1 MSFLKELKSWIG
13 LDPDSTTRKEDV
25 SENKPLFVYVKIP
38 ANLGPVDRGEMFED
52 PLQRALESGAIGTI
66 TGGGSQLGEMDEA
79 GHREIEFCDID
90 LELYDAVKGLEV
102 LRHELAR
109 LQAPPGT
116 IMTYELEGREW
127 EDPVYPP
134 KPS

>member
-1 MSFLKELKSWIG
+1 MTFFKEIKSIV
-13 LDPDSTTRKEDV
+13 REDRNT
-25 SENKPLFVYVKIP
+25 SLSSINKDNPLFVFVIMP
-38 ANLGPVDRGEMFED
+38 GDMDVEDRYNNFQD
-52 PLQRALESGAIGTI
+52 PLDEALTKADLGCV
-66 TGGGSQLGEMDEA
+66 TGGGSADGGED
-79 GHREIEFCDID
+79 D
-90 LELYDAVKGLEV
+90 LEEPFSGVDVDLYDAAKGIEF
-102 LRHELAR
+102 LRQELAR

>member
-1 MSFLKELKSWIG
+1 MTFFKHLKSVV
-13 LDPDSTTRKEDV
+13 RKDRNTPI
-25 SENKPLFVYVKIP
+25 SAINKDNPLFMFVIMPGDMDVEDRYNKFQYP
-38 ANLGPVDRGEMFED
+38 LDEALTKADLGAV
-52 PLQRALESGAIGTI
+52 
-66 TGGGSQLGEMDEA
+66 TGGGSADVAEDNPEETAFSGVDV
-79 GHREIEFCDID
+79 D
-90 LELYDAVKGLEV
+90 LYDAAKGIDF